1 MDIAIYNY
9 SNGYTIIY
17 VHNSLNQ
24 TLFLIDRQKHR
35 TQPFLKANEHT
46 DSNYMTL
53 IVHIFIIICDMYI
66 QLLAIPPFCVAS
78 Q

>member
-35 TQPFLKANEHT
+35 TQPFVKANEHT
-46 DSNYMTL
+46 DSN
-53 IVHIFIIICDMYI
+53 
-66 QLLAIPPFCVAS
+66 
-78 Q
+78 